1 MSNKKQN
8 FISFSK
14 HFLNDNISN
23 LDQENYHITVIDEL
37 KKININTDED
47 DVNRLLK
54 NYLFYFSQKNLK
66 DFFYQKPLIV
76 HCCHHK
82 TGSVVLR
89 KIINRIGKEL
99 DYKVQ
104 VCIQSQLK
112 DDIDIWMENH
122 SHINLKKINRP
133 IIGTHMIRNPCAIL
147 ASAYEY
153 HKINKEPWAFKR
165 LRKFNNLNY
174 KEILNNLDFEDGFI
188 FEMKND
194 FFLESSKNT
203 IMDIYNWNYTKT
215 NFLELK
221 YENLME
227 DFDGTLTNM
236 FKHFGMHEKKI
247 KKMLKICQEYNLRK
261 NKDSNI
267 QKNIHVTNK
276 NIDLNKWKKYFNTKK
291 IYNNFIEIYPNDIFE
306 KLGYVT
312 NTIHDINIDI
322 DKNSNISNVDNDD
335 IYSKIIKLTKKIDN
349 KLEKPK
355 TN

>member
-1 MSNKKQN
+1 MSSKKHN
-8 FISFSK
+8 LISFSK
-14 HFLNDNISN
+14 HFLHDNISH
-23 LDQENYHITVIDEL
+23 LEQDNYHITIIDEL

-99 DYKVQ
+99 DYNVQ

-112 DDIDIWMENH
+112 NKTDIWMENH
-122 SHINLKKINRP
+122 SHINLKNINRP

-147 ASAYEY
+147 ASAYDY
-153 HKINKEPWAFKR
+153 HKINKEPWAFK
-165 LRKFNNLNY
+165 KIKEFNDLNY
-174 KEILNNLDFEDGFI
+174 REILNNLDFEDGFI
-188 FEMKND
+188 FEMKNEL
-194 FFLESSKNT
+194 FLESSKNT
-203 IMDIYNWNYTKT
+203 IMDMYNWNYTKT
-215 NFLELK
+215 NFLEVK

-227 DFDGTLTNM
+227 DFNGTLTNM
-236 FKHFGMHEKKI
+236 LKHYGLHEKKI
-247 KKMLKICQEYNLRK
+247 KKMIKICQEYNLRK
-261 NKDSNI
+261 NNENSI

-276 NIDLNKWKKYFNTKK
+276 TIDLNKWKKYFKTRK
-291 IYNNFIEIYPNDIFE
+291 IYNSFLKIYPHDIFE
-306 KLGYVT
+306 KLGYIT
-312 NTIHDINIDI
+312 NSIHDIEINKSNNS
-322 DKNSNISNVDNDD
+322 KNDNDD
-335 IYSKIIKLTKKIDN
+335 DINDKIIKLTKNISKNI
-349 KLEKPK
+349 EKSK